1 MGTAFSTVYDHF
13 FDKIT
18 DDMYLEWTEL
28 DTKKD
33 CQNILIAAIPGF
45 EFPKKSLKYEKTEYN
60 LENFEDKSYFIA
72 DLDDEEINILA
83 ILMMVEWLQ
92 RQITSIDNTRQ
103 KYYGSSFKLTSQA
116 SHLKA
121 LVSLKEDILKDS
133 KRYQRLYKRRNVDK
147 EGNVTS
153 RWSIFNTYK

>member
-1 MGTAFSTVYDHF
+1 MATEFQKVYSHF
-13 FDKIT
+13 FEKIT
-18 DDMYLEWTEL
+18 DDMYIEFTEL

-33 CQNILIAAIPGF
+33 CQNILIGAIPNF
-45 EFPKKSLKYEKTEYN
+45 EFPRKSLKYIKGEYN
-60 LENFEDKSYFIA
+60 QETFIDESTFEE

-83 ILMMVEWLQ
+83 VLMLAEWLQ

-121 LVSLKEDILKDS
+121 LISLKEDILKDS
-133 KRYQRLYKRRNVDK
+133 RRLQRLYKRRKHDK
-147 EGNVTS
+147 DGKIVSN
-153 RWSIFNTYK
+153 WSVLNTYK